1 MKNRE
6 MTTNIGTIN
15 LAEIELAEDVLEVF
29 IPVTAVSD
37 RLKAAIDENIQK
49 AKEEHQKEYLDGKG
63 KRWSDTGIN
72 MDYQGLHITIEKEKK
87 FTYQLSFDF
96 SDKEDDFIEAWFTLD
111 VDLSEHENELKK
123 VIVKAMIDKFF

>member
-15 LAEIELAEDVLEVF
+15 LAELELTEDSLEVF
-29 IPVTAVSD
+29 IPITAVSD
-37 RLKAAIDENIQK
+37 RLKAVIDENIQK
-49 AKEEHQKEYLDGKG
+49 AKEEHQKEYLNGKG

-72 MDYQGLHITIEKEKK
+72 IDYQSLHITIEKGKK
-87 FTYQLSFDF
+87 FTYQLCFDF
-96 SDKEDDFIEAWFTLD
+96 SDKEDDFIEAWFILD
-111 VDLSEHENELKK
+111 VDLSEYENELKK

>member
-15 LAEIELAEDVLEVF
+15 LVEIELAADVLEVF

-37 RLKAAIDENIQK
+37 RLKAVIDENIQK

-72 MDYQGLHITIEKEKK
+72 MDYQGLHIIIEKEKK
-87 FTYQLSFDF
+87 FTYQLNFDF
-96 SDKEDDFIEAWFTLD
+96 TDKEDDFIEAWFTLD
-111 VDLSEHENELKK
+111 VDLSEYENELKK
-123 VIVKAMIDKFF
+123 VIVKAVIDKFF